1 MISETM
7 PFKDEDSWLHC
18 TLCRS
23 GRQGVSTLNKTLLRK
38 VEWPAPTN
46 SSLHTVQEPKVH
58 TTIEDAFDT
67 VLQYM
72 NVTSRQC
79 KRFFGCRAKEAC
91 NAQDLQ
97 HCHRFHQPDYN
108 LVTRRHPLQRMEDVQ
123 VEVAPGS
130 YAVTAGRYGAPRQHT
145 HIVRLEPGQTVDL
158 GFSV

>member
-1 MISETM
+1 M
-7 PFKDEDSWLHC
+7 PLKDDKSWLHC

-23 GRQGVSTLNKTLLRK
+23 GRQGVSTLNKALLRK
-38 VEWPAPTN
+38 VEWPSQTN
-46 SSLHTVQEPKVH
+46 TSFQSSQEPMVH

-79 KRFFGCRAKEAC
+79 KRFFRCRSTDEC
-91 NAQDLQ
+91 NAQDVN
-97 HCHRFHQPDYN
+97 HCNRFHQPDYN
-108 LVTRRHPLQRMEDVQ
+108 MVTRRHPLQRLEDVQ

-130 YAVTAGRYGAPRQHT
+130 YAVSAGRYGAPRQHT

-158 GFSV
+158 GFSL

>member
-1 MISETM
+1 M
-7 PFKDEDSWLHC
+7 PSKDEDSWLHC

-23 GRQGVSTLNKTLLRK
+23 GRQGVSTLNKALLRK
-38 VEWPAPTN
+38 VEWPPQRNT
-46 SSLHTVQEPKVH
+46 SLHSMEEPKVY

-79 KRFFGCRAKEAC
+79 KRYFNCRAKEEC
-91 NAQDLQ
+91 NAQDDN
-97 HCHRFHQPDYN
+97 HCNRFHQQDYN
-108 LVTRRHPLQRMEDVQ
+108 LVPWRHPLQRMEDVQ

-130 YAVTAGRYGAPRQHT
+130 YAVSAGRYGAPRQHT

-158 GFSV
+158 GFSL

>member
-1 MISETM
+1 M
-7 PFKDEDSWLHC
+7 PAKQDDDSWLHC

-23 GRQGVSTLNKTLLRK
+23 GRQGVSTLNKALLRN
-38 VEWPAPTN
+38 VEWPAQGNT
-46 SSLHTVQEPKVH
+46 SLHSMEEPKVH
-58 TTIEDAFDT
+58 TSIEDAFDT

-79 KRFFGCRAKEAC
+79 KRYFNCRMKEERSSQDDHHC
-91 NAQDLQ
+91 N
-97 HCHRFHQPDYN
+97 RFHQPEYN
-108 LVTRRHPLQRMEDVQ
+108 LVPRGHPLQRMEDVQ

-130 YAVTAGRYGAPRQHT
+130 YAVSAGRYGAPRQHT